1 MQRWRVPLGF
11 VCAALFI
18 LLARPQ
24 PLTLLIGGV
33 VALCGLLVR
42 AWAAGHIRKNDRL
55 ATSGPYAYT
64 RNPLYLGSFI
74 LGLGFTIAAGRW
86 WLLGCV
92 FVALFLGIYLPV
104 MRVEAQTLAEL
115 FGADYELYA
124 RRVPLFLP
132 RLTPYREGAH
142 TSAQFDASL
151 YMRYREYRAAL
162 GLLIALGV
170 LACKAWVAVELMT
183 MLRRIFLLS
192 ICALIAALA
201 LPLAAA
207 QAHHNA
213 PAVVAARPSPL
224 PFEPTEELVY
234 EGEFSKLLLR
244 GVHIAEFRF
253 TATRAAVNVTPT
265 NVRDDVPVT
274 NLIFK
279 GNADAKGW
287 FRKLFGIDFHFNMES
302 VVEPDTFTI
311 LRTSKSDEQ
320 GKRVRA
326 SEAVFDRSAQQIT
339 WTERN
344 PNDPASQPHVVTHAL
359 DNAAYDFLS
368 AIYYL
373 RTQPLVLGQRL
384 ELVLSD
390 SGDVFHIPV
399 GVVERKRMKTVL
411 GKVPT
416 LRVDIELFGRQRLI
430 QDRTGNMSLWLTDDA
445 RRIPVRARLNTD
457 VGELDIK
464 LKRVGAAK

>member
-11 VCAALFI
+11 FCAALFI

-24 PLTLLIGGV
+24 PRTLLIGGV
-33 VALCGLLVR
+33 IALCGLLIR

-55 ATSGPYAYT
+55 ATSGPYAHT

-115 FGADYELYA
+115 FGQDYELYA

-132 RLTPYREGAH
+132 RLTPYRAGAH
-142 TSAQFDASL
+142 AGVQFDASL

-170 LACKAWVAVELMT
+170 LACKPWLLNEVMT
-183 MLRRIFLLS
+183 ILRRVFLLTL
-192 ICALIAALA
+192 CTLMAALA
-201 LPLAAA
+201 LPPAAA
-207 QAHHNA
+207 HADEHD
-213 PAVVAARPSPL
+213 RPTTTRPTPL
-224 PFEPTEELVY
+224 PFEPTEELIY

-244 GVHIAEFRF
+244 GVQIAEFRF
-253 TATRAAVNVTPT
+253 TATRAAVNATPT

-274 NLIFK
+274 NLIFR

-311 LRTSKSDEQ
+311 LRTTKADEQ

-326 SEAVFDRSAQQIT
+326 SEAVFDRRAQQIT

-344 PNDPASQPHVVTHAL
+344 PNDPASAPRVVQHAL
-359 DNAAYDFLS
+359 DHAAYDFLS

-384 ELVLSD
+384 ELVMSD
-390 SGDVFHIPV
+390 SGEVFHIPV

-411 GKVPT
+411 GRVQT
-416 LRVDIELFGRQRLI
+416 LRVDIELFGPHRLI
-430 QDRTGNMSLWLTDDA
+430 QDRTGHMSLWLTDDA
-445 RRIPVRARLNTD
+445 RRIPVRARLD
-457 VGELDIK
+457 MDLGALDIK
-464 LKRVGAAK
+464 LKRVGAPK

>member
-1 MQRWRVPLGF
+1 
-11 VCAALFI
+11 
-18 LLARPQ
+18 
-24 PLTLLIGGV
+24 
-33 VALCGLLVR
+33 
-42 AWAAGHIRKNDRL
+42 
-55 ATSGPYAYT
+55 
-64 RNPLYLGSFI
+64 
-74 LGLGFTIAAGRW
+74 
-86 WLLGCV
+86 
-92 FVALFLGIYLPV
+92 
-104 MRVEAQTLAEL
+104 
-115 FGADYELYA
+115 
-124 RRVPLFLP
+124 
-132 RLTPYREGAH
+132 
-142 TSAQFDASL
+142 
-151 YMRYREYRAAL
+151 
-162 GLLIALGV
+162 
-170 LACKAWVAVELMT
+170 MT

-192 ICALIAALA
+192 LCALIMALA
-201 LPLAAA
+201 LPLTAAR
-207 QAHHNA
+207 AHSNA
-213 PAVVAARPSPL
+213 RAVVAARPSPL
-224 PFEPTEELVY
+224 PFEPTEELIY

-244 GVHIAEFRF
+244 GVQIAEFRF
-253 TATRAAVNVTPT
+253 TATRAAVNATPT

-274 NLIFK
+274 NLIFT

-311 LRTSKSDEQ
+311 LRTTKSDEQ

-326 SEAVFDRSAQQIT
+326 SEAVFDRNAQQIT

-344 PNDPASQPHVVTHAL
+344 PNDPASQPRVVTHAL
-359 DNAAYDFLS
+359 DHAAYDFLS

-390 SGDVFHIPV
+390 SGEVFRIPA

-457 VGELDIK
+457 VGELNIK
-464 LKRVGAAK
+464 LKRVRTPK